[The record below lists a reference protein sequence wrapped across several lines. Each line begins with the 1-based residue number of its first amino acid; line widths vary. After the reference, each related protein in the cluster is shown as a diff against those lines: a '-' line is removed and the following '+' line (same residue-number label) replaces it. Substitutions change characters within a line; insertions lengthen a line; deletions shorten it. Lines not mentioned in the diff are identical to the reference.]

1 MAKHEVEMA
10 KSRVRIEDGKVR
22 VLSEPKVKRCP
33 LRAHLYNCEQEDKG
47 TVRRV
52 LEGHIHELGMYTSE
66 RVLEMEEDPVSFGAS
81 EMVSD
86 ALRDGLLDAAVV
98 VCEGAGTVIVA
109 DHKVVQAI
117 GAHMTGIVRTEPI
130 PETRERLEALGCA
143 IMDEG
148 CAIDQVRGFELAVDK
163 GFRAVA
169 VTISGD
175 HPNDARKLRL
185 AGEGLGVSPLIL
197 AVHTTGVSRRG
208 AQMLAK
214 HCDVVWG
221 CASKQVREVVGPLA
235 RLQIGTGIPVFAL
248 TDGGKRLVLH
258 RALGMDEP
266 LLIQRAELPSL
277 VEARQPRPLL

>member
-33 LRAHLYNCEQEDKG
+33 LRAHLYNCEAEDKG

-109 DHKVVQAI
+109 GHKVVQAI

-130 PETRERLEALGCA
+130 PETRARLQALGCV
-143 IMDEG
+143 ILDEG
-148 CAIDQVRGFELAVDK
+148 CAIDQVRGFELAVDN

-185 AGEGLGVSPLIL
+185 AGEGRGVSPLIL

-208 AQMLAK
+208 AQVLAK

-248 TDGGKRLVLH
+248 TDAGKRLVLH

-277 VEARQPRPLL
+277 VESRQPRPLL

>member
-33 LRAHLYNCEQEDKG
+33 LRAHLYNCEEEDKG

-109 DHKVVQAI
+109 GHKVVQAI

-130 PETRERLEALGCA
+130 PETRGRLQALGCV
-143 IMDEG
+143 ILDEG

-169 VTISGD
+169 VTISGN

-185 AGEGLGVSPLIL
+185 AGKGRGVSPLIL

-208 AQMLAK
+208 AQVLAK

-248 TDGGKRLVLH
+248 TDAGKRLVLH

-277 VEARQPRPLL
+277 VESRQPRPLL